1 MSTRLKQKQLNRMNA
16 RRRSTT
22 TNGLTFSRFVT
33 ALGAGLVLIL
43 LSATFL
49 GDYLR
54 VPTLK
59 AAVSPSIISPNGD
72 QTQDSTSLTYT
83 ISDAADIT
91 IEVFSNNGSLV
102 KTLSLVENQPS
113 GQYVVVWD
121 GIDDN
126 NRLVED
132 GRYLIEVV
140 ARGNARSTK
149 QGVEIVVDTEEPFLR
164 LTNLEEVSR
173 VSDPN
178 LNIEGLTDPG
188 AIVYQAGN
196 TDPTPVDAQGRF
208 QIVRQLTEGPN
219 ILEVLAS
226 DQAGNTA
233 RTSHEI
239 ILITEPP
246 DLTITA
252 PTVDKWFNEPI
263 IEVSGVAPS
272 AASVTINNQPAILQD
287 DGTFK
292 REIILQEGDNT
303 LRISVTDDVGNVTTQ
318 ERIVHLKTTPPNITL
333 NVEDGTALS
342 QSTMQLT
349 GRTEPGAT
357 VLVNSRVVPVSTLGE
372 FQTTLNLV
380 NGLNHIDIEARDI
393 AGNVSTLTRRVS
405 FNSPIPQNELTRFF
419 SNLPSLSSLGTP
431 LLIIVPSLLLLGY
444 LLTRPVSLLLSTE
457 ADSFTPGLP
466 EEGKVL
472 TLDLD
477 LSRSARVTVEVLNKH
492 QQVVA
497 TIIHRRQRGPGQHTF
512 YWDGYDDFGNVAPA
526 GEYIV
531 QAIASTPGASVRSAT
546 SLTIYEDPLVHGQY
560 SKLYQPQPTEIQ
572 TRRETVKRSSRR
584 SRR

>member
-1 MSTRLKQKQLNRMNA
+1 MSTRHRQKQSKRTNT

-33 ALGAGLVLIL
+33 ALGGGLVLIL

-59 AAVSPSIISPNGD
+59 ASVSPSIISPNGD

-83 ISDAADIT
+83 ISDAADVT

-102 KTLSLVENQPS
+102 KTLNVAENQPA

-121 GIDDN
+121 GTDDN
-126 NRLVED
+126 SRVVED

-140 ARGNARSTK
+140 VKGSTRSAS
-149 QGVEIVVDTEEPFLR
+149 QSVEILVDTEIPFLR
-164 LTNLEEVSR
+164 LTNLGEVSR
-173 VSDPN
+173 VADPN

-188 AIVYQAGN
+188 VIVYQAGN
-196 TDPTPVDAQGRF
+196 ADPIPVDAQGRF
-208 QIVRQLTEGPN
+208 QIVRQLTEGAN
-219 ILEVLAS
+219 ILEILAS

-239 ILITEPP
+239 ILVTEPP
-246 DLTITA
+246 DLTIAA

-272 AASVTINNQPAILQD
+272 AASVTINNQPAVLQD
-287 DGTFK
+287 DGTFS
-292 REIILQEGDNT
+292 REVILQEGDNT
-303 LRISVTDDVGNVTTQ
+303 LRISATDDVGNITTQ
-318 ERIVHLKTTPPNITL
+318 ERIIHLKTTPPDIIL
-333 NVEDGTALS
+333 NVEDGIVLN

-357 VLVNSRVVPVSTLGE
+357 VLVNNQVIPVSTLGE

-380 NGLNHIDIEARDI
+380 NGLNTIPIEARDI
-393 AGNVSTLTRRVS
+393 AGNSSILTRRVT
-405 FNSPIPQNELTRFF
+405 FNSPVFQNELTRLFG
-419 SNLPSLSSLGTP
+419 NLPSLSSLGTP
-431 LLIIVPSLLLLGY
+431 ILIIVPSLLLLGY
-444 LLTRPVSLLLSTE
+444 LFTRPVSLLLSTD

-466 EEGKVL
+466 EEDKMI

-477 LSRSARVTVEVLNKH
+477 LSRSARTTVEVLNKH

-497 TIIHRRQRGPGQHTF
+497 TITHRRQRGAGQHTF
-512 YWDGYDDFGNVAPA
+512 YWDGYDDFGNVVPA
-526 GEYIV
+526 GEYII

-546 SLTIYEDPLVHGQY
+546 SVTIYEDPLVHGQY
-560 SKLYQPQPTEIQ
+560 SKQYQEQ
-572 TRRETVKRSSRR
+572 TLKTRQEVVRRSSRR